1 MIDLQN
7 LEILYAMTIFL
18 KDFNLNLY
26 NEDFKKGNTIL
37 EINLKKITKNY
48 LFLSKFNKPGFT
60 AAVVKA
66 DAYGCGINEVCPILS
81 KSGCNF
87 FFVAKFEEGLELRK
101 YLPKSK
107 TIAIFDGYLNPT
119 NSLWKENNLVPVC
132 NTVDQVLNASK
143 DNILFMLHIDTG
155 MNRLGLSC
163 KEAKILF
170 ESSKLNFKKLILIL
184 SHFACSDNKNSK
196 LNELQLNS
204 FSSFNKYYPKITRS
218 LSNSHGIFLKNKLK
232 DEVSRPGIALYGYV
246 NDDKINLDE
255 TINLYAPILQIRY
268 PNIGET
274 VGYDAIYKITKKT
287 KLGVLGVGYA
297 DGLKR
302 CINKRKKLKVG
313 EFNIPILGR
322 VSMDTIV
329 VDLSLIPNKLL
340 DEINHIPLIDDN
352 YSIKNM
358 AKDCSTIP
366 YEIMTS
372 FGKRL
377 KRVYIK

>member
-1 MIDLQN
+1 
-7 LEILYAMTIFL
+7 MTIFL

-26 NEDFKKGNTIL
+26 NKEFKQGNAIL

-66 DAYGCGINEVCPILS
+66 DAYGCGVKEVCPILS

-101 YLPKSK
+101 YLPNSK

-119 NSLWKENNLVPVC
+119 NSLWKKNNLVPVC

-143 DNILFMLHIDTG
+143 DNIPFMLHVDTG

-163 KEAKILF
+163 EEAKILF

-196 LNELQLNS
+196 LNDLQLNS
-204 FSSFNKYYPKITRS
+204 FRSFNEYYPKITRS

-246 NDDKINLDE
+246 NDDKINLDN

-313 EFNIPILGR
+313 EFSIPIVGR

-340 DEINHIPLIDDN
+340 DEINHIPLIDN
-352 YSIKNM
+352 KYSIKNM

-377 KRVYIK
+377 KKVYIK